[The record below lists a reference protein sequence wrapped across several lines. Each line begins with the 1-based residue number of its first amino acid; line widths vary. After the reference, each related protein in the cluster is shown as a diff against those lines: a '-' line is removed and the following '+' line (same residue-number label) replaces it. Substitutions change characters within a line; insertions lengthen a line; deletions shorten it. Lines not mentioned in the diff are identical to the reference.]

1 MTANKAPKVPKA
13 PAHLSRAA
21 RKWWSGIVESYEIE
35 DHAIAILTAAAEALD
50 RKEQARLILLKEG
63 LTIPCREGAKTHP
76 AVAIERDSRL
86 AFLRAVRELCLS
98 AEDPDESRSPGL
110 RYPGRRY

>member
-1 MTANKAPKVPKA
+1 MTAAVHKVPKA

-21 RKWWSGIVESYEIE
+21 RKWWSDIMAAYEIE
-35 DHAIAILTAAAEALD
+35 DHAVAIVTAAAESWD
-50 RKEQARLILLKEG
+50 RKEAARKVLAAEG
-63 LTIPCREGAKTHP
+63 MTVDCRDGKKTHP
-76 AVAIERDSRL
+76 CVGIERDSRL

-98 AEDPDESRSPGL
+98 AEDPDESRVAGL

>member
-1 MTANKAPKVPKA
+1 MTATARKPPKP

-21 RKWWSGIVESYEIE
+21 RKWWSGVMESYEIE
-35 DHAIAILTAAAEALD
+35 DHAVAIVTAAAEAMD
-50 RKEQARLILLKEG
+50 RKEQARLTLLKEG
-63 LTIPCREGAKTHP
+63 LTSECRDGVKTHP
-76 AVAIERDSRL
+76 CVAIERDSRL

-98 AEDPDESRSPGL
+98 AEDPDETRGPGL